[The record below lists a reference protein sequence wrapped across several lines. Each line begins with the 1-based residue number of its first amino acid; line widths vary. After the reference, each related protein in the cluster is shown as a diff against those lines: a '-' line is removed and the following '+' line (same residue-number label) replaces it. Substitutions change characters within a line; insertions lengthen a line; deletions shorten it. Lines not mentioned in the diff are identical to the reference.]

1 MNIRAKISSKGQVV
15 VPKDIRDRMGFAE
28 GTEVEFLE
36 TADGVLIKQV
46 PHRASRFPA
55 ISFEEFKARRLQW
68 TGKPVTN
75 ADMDR
80 AVEKEVRRRWSEKS
94 A

>member
-36 TADGVLIKQV
+36 TADGVLIKLV

-55 ISFEEFKARRLQW
+55 ISFEEFKAQRLQW
-68 TGKPVTN
+68 ASKPVTN